1 MVTLKEKIK
10 MPTKQMLVIIMEMG
24 FTVSWEDAYL
34 VQTKIKFL
42 VIVLDRKAVFKM
54 GHLEACL

>member
-1 MVTLKEKIK
+1 

>member
-1 MVTLKEKIK
+1 

-42 VIVLDRKAVFKM
+42 VIVLDRKAVFKT